1 MLYSNSVWMHI
12 RKAKHTPNSTVSVF
26 FKAPCTLDL
35 NPSEPAKWSKSAQI
49 YAVWTRNKDFLTEK
63 FDLCRMCTSCVVYGS
78 VHESCAEGFLLPY
91 SVNFCWPY
99 IPGSVN
105 EKHPKY
111 HIFSAISV
119 PVCRTRPTMIHV
131 SISQLYTK
139 LRSIHKK
146 GRFHDT
152 PVQLVQN
159 VHRFASCA
167 LGHHVTI
174 LGLMSIQQE
183 SEEYGEQNVFRV
195 ICVSLQ

>member
-1 MLYSNSVWMHI
+1 
-12 RKAKHTPNSTVSVF
+12 
-26 FKAPCTLDL
+26 
-35 NPSEPAKWSKSAQI
+35 
-49 YAVWTRNKDFLTEK
+49 
-63 FDLCRMCTSCVVYGS
+63 
-78 VHESCAEGFLLPY
+78 
-91 SVNFCWPY
+91 
-99 IPGSVN
+99 
-105 EKHPKY
+105 
-111 HIFSAISV
+111 
-119 PVCRTRPTMIHV
+119 MIHV

-152 PVQLVQN
+152 PEQLVQN

-167 LGHHVTI
+167 LGHHVTL